1 MTIRSL
7 IERFFAS
14 KPLAV
19 PGDGVQHQAPGEAPI
34 PKTRRRLFTK
44 YVGLFV
50 AVVSVA
56 LLSNGIF
63 DVFFYYQ
70 EHKASLIRIQR
81 EQAQA
86 AAAKIGQF
94 IKEIESQLG
103 WTTQLPWS
111 AGSIEQRRFDAL
123 RLLRQVPA
131 ITELAQLDAGGK
143 ERLRVS
149 RLAMDV
155 VSSGTDFSNDPKFT
169 EAVARKVYYGPV
181 YFRRESEPY
190 MTLAI
195 AGTRRDAGV
204 SVAEVNLKLIWDV
217 VSQIKV
223 GEHGHAYVVDAQG
236 RLIAHPDISL
246 VLRNTDMSRLAQVRA
261 ARSGA
266 GDSPPETVQ
275 EADNIEGRKVLTA
288 YAPVVPLGWLVFVE
302 LPADEAYAPLYA
314 ALQRLALVLLA
325 ALGFAVLAGMFLA
338 GRMVGPIQALRAGA
352 ARIGKGDLSQ
362 QIAIKTG
369 DELEALANQF
379 NDMAGRLQE
388 SYAGLEQKVELRT
401 HEVQTRSRELAQS
414 VQELRAL
421 GEVTQAVTSTLDLE
435 TVLSTIVAKAVQLS
449 GTEAGSI
456 YVSDPTTHEF
466 HQRATHGMSEALI
479 AELNRQGVGLGEKT
493 IADAA
498 AQRTPVQVADLKEM
512 PPSPLMN
519 ILLRAGYRA
528 LLVVPLLGP
537 EGIIGVL
544 VVRRKEP
551 GEFPRHVID
560 VLQTFAAQSVL
571 AIQNANLFAEVEE
584 KSRQLEMA
592 SQHKSQFLS
601 NMSHELRTPLNA
613 IIGLTEMM
621 YTNPAR
627 FGTEKATEPL
637 RRVNRAGNHLLG
649 LINQV
654 LDLSKIEAGKLEL
667 SPESVNLASL
677 IDEVIGTARQ
687 LAEQN
692 KNRLVVESQENLGSL
707 TVDPMRLRQI
717 LLNLLSNACKFTK
730 QGEVM
735 LRARKVVDGRNWIE
749 IAVAD
754 TGIGM
759 TAEQQAKLF
768 EEFTQAD
775 TSTARQY
782 GGTGLGLAITR
793 KLARMMGGDV
803 TVTSQPGKGSVFTVR
818 LPGSAEPL
826 ANKSTDADGN
836 PPSTD
841 CVLVIDDDA
850 TARELISDHLKAEGF
865 SVVTAVGGLE
875 GLKFAKELRP
885 TAITLDVMMPDL
897 DGWSVLAALRQD
909 PELSEIPVIMITI
922 VDEHRRGIALG
933 AAGYL
938 TKPIDRERL
947 HRLIRRFRASARPTR
962 VLLIEDDAVQRERML
977 GWLEP
982 PQWIVREA
990 ANGRE
995 ALNLL
1000 QEAKP
1005 DVILL
1010 DLMMPEMDGFAVV
1023 AALQK
1028 EAGWRDI
1035 PVIVITSLDLDAK
1048 DRERLNSGVQS
1059 VLVKEKFRPEDLVE
1073 RIRRLVHSKPA
1084 RANRMEAAS

>member
-1 MTIRSL
+1 MKVRNFLKSVRAPKDPAITSTG
-7 IERFFAS
+7 AQHQ
-14 KPLAV
+14 V
-19 PGDGVQHQAPGEAPI
+19 PGESPV

-44 YVGLFV
+44 YVALFV
-50 AVVSVA
+50 AVVCVA
-56 LLSNGIF
+56 LISNGVF

-81 EQAQA
+81 EQAEA
-86 AAAKIGQF
+86 AAAKISQF

-131 ITELAQLDAGGK
+131 ITELSQLDATGK

-155 VSSGTDFSNDPKFT
+155 VASGADLSKDPKFT
-169 EAVARKVYYGPV
+169 EAVAHKVYYGPV

-204 SVAEVNLKLIWDV
+204 SIAEVNLKLIWDV

-223 GEHGHAYVVDAQG
+223 GERGHAYVVDAQG

-261 ARSGA
+261 VHPSTEG
-266 GDSPPETVQ
+266 SPSETVQ
-275 EADNIEGRKVLTA
+275 EADNIDGRKVLTA
-288 YAPVVPLGWLVFVE
+288 SAPVVPLGWRVFVE

-314 ALQRLALVLLA
+314 ALQRLAFVLLV

-352 ARIGKGDLSQ
+352 ARIGSGDLSQ
-362 QIAIKTG
+362 QIRIKTG
-369 DELEALANQF
+369 DELEALADQF

-401 HEVQTRSRELAQS
+401 R
-414 VQELRAL
+414 
-421 GEVTQAVTSTLDLE
+421 
-435 TVLSTIVAKAVQLS
+435 
-449 GTEAGSI
+449 
-456 YVSDPTTHEF
+456 
-466 HQRATHGMSEALI
+466 
-479 AELNRQGVGLGEKT
+479 
-493 IADAA
+493 
-498 AQRTPVQVADLKEM
+498 
-512 PPSPLMN
+512 
-519 ILLRAGYRA
+519 
-528 LLVVPLLGP
+528 
-537 EGIIGVL
+537 
-544 VVRRKEP
+544 
-551 GEFPRHVID
+551 
-560 VLQTFAAQSVL
+560 
-571 AIQNANLFAEVEE
+571 EVEE
-584 KSRQLEMA
+584 KSRQLELA
-592 SQHKSQFLS
+592 SQHKTQFLAS
-601 NMSHELRTPLNA
+601 MSHELRTPLNA

-621 YTNPAR
+621 VTNAAR
-627 FGTEKATEPL
+627 FGTEKAAEPL
-637 RRVNRAGNHLLG
+637 RRVHRAGTHLLG

-667 SPESVNLASL
+667 SPESVNLAPL

-692 KNRLVVESQENLGSL
+692 KNRLVVESQENLGQV

-717 LLNLLSNACKFTK
+717 LFNLLSNACKFTK
-730 QGEVM
+730 QGDVT
-735 LRARKVVDGRNWIE
+735 LRVRKVVDGGNWIE
-749 IAVAD
+749 FAVTD

-759 TAEQQAKLF
+759 TPEQQAKLF

-775 TSTARQY
+775 ASTARQY

-803 TVTSQPGKGSVFTVR
+803 TVTSEPGKGSVFTVR
-818 LPGSAEPL
+818 LPGSADSQ
-826 ANKSTDADGN
+826 AKSSIGSDGSR
-836 PPSTD
+836 PPSTG

-865 SVVTAVGGLE
+865 SVVAAAGGLE
-875 GLKFAKELRP
+875 GLKLAKELRP
-885 TAITLDVMMPDL
+885 IVITLDVMMPDL

-909 PELSEIPVIMITI
+909 SEVAEIPVIMVTI

-947 HRLIRRFRASARPTR
+947 HRLVGRFRAPTPPTR
-962 VLLIEDDAVQRERML
+962 VLLVDDDPVQRERVRAWFE
-977 GWLEP
+977 GQ
-982 PQWIVREA
+982 QWIVQEA

-995 ALNLL
+995 ALARL
-1000 QEAKP
+1000 QADKP
-1005 DVILL
+1005 NVILL

-1035 PVIVITSLDLDAK
+1035 PVIVITSRDLDTK

-1059 VLVKEKFRPEDLVE
+1059 VLVKEMFRPTDLVE
-1073 RIRRLVHSKPA
+1073 RIRRLVQTKPA
-1084 RANRMEAAS
+1084 ADSEMEAAS